1 MSSINLQE
9 LNQYIK
15 NYYDTV
21 GLSELEEHHA
31 GRIRE
36 WFKENLS
43 LIGTY
48 GHLDFARFG
57 TFKSAGEDNDHF
69 GRADGWVSLTEEVS
83 DLDQLTYG
91 TGVLYIHGEME
102 IPPGDFAIASE
113 KDHIFGDE
121 FYHVDKSGGTK
132 HIYQDLINPERF
144 IDWDP
149 SSEELKST
157 YTTEFSSDADKQGD
171 RGGHVGYV
179 WEFREE
185 EHYGTTGDGRWLYET
200 ISDVVGGKYWEE
212 KVAAPEGNG
221 ETPTEFNDSDV
232 YNLDN
237 DRHHF
242 PWIVVNSAKIASVK
256 EFLEEW
262 EGKNGMYDEE
272 LPELAEGTYPPKKHG
287 GIKYVKAGKDG
298 ILDFLSPIDEVP

>member
-1 MSSINLQE
+1 MASINLQE

-15 NYYDTV
+15 NYYDKV

-31 GRIRE
+31 ARIRE

-43 LIGTY
+43 TIGTY
-48 GHLDFARFG
+48 AHRDFARFG
-57 TFKSAGEDNDHF
+57 NLKSENEDDDHF
-69 GRADGWVSLTEEVS
+69 GRADGWVALTEEVP
-83 DLDQLTYG
+83 DVDHLTYG

-102 IPPGDFAIASE
+102 IPKGKYKIAQE

-121 FYHVDKSGGTK
+121 FYHVDKTGATK

-144 IDWDP
+144 IDWND
-149 SSEELKST
+149 
-157 YTTEFSSDADKQGD
+157 D
-171 RGGHVGYV
+171 RGDKGAKVGYV
-179 WEFREE
+179 WDFVEE
-185 EHYGTTGDGRWLYET
+185 DHLGTIGDGRWLYET
-200 ISDVVGGKYWEE
+200 ITDAVGGVWLEE
-212 KVAAPEGNG
+212 KLAAPSGNG
-221 ETPTEFNDSDV
+221 ATPTVFNDEEV
-232 YNLDN
+232 YNIDN

-242 PWIVVNSAKIASVK
+242 PWVVINSAKIKSIK
-256 EFLEEW
+256 DFLDEW

-272 LPELAEGTYPPKKHG
+272 LPQLAKDVGSYPPLVQG